1 MDAGNQQNIR
11 PVISLEALLRESMRF
26 QAISEQLIRE
36 SRELRTI
43 CMLIHHT
50 YNYQHEHLKKHE
62 PVSMIIVEQE

>member
-1 MDAGNQQNIR
+1 
-11 PVISLEALLRESMRF
+11 MRF

-50 YNYQHEHLKKHE
+50 YNYQHKHLKKHE
-62 PVSMIIVEQE
+62 PVAMIIVEQE

>member
-1 MDAGNQQNIR
+1 
-11 PVISLEALLRESMRF
+11 MRF

-50 YNYQHEHLKKHE
+50 YNYQHKH
-62 PVSMIIVEQE
+62 PNTLARDRLHML

>member
-43 CMLIHHT
+43 CMLIHQT
-50 YNYQHEHLKKHE
+50 YTYQHKHHKKYYLIA
-62 PVSMIIVEQE
+62 MLIVEQE